1 MVEPYLKFYHS
12 VCNVLIDVFGIYAE
26 RKMIVLGIDPSLCY
40 TGFSVIKQEG
50 RTTALLDYGCLTMSS
65 SQSVQQR
72 IGIFYHHMHEKIIQ
86 WHVTVLVLETPFLGK
101 NAQNFLKLGYLRG
114 IVYLLAEIHHLTL
127 HEFSPREIKQ
137 ALTGFGGAD
146 KEQIARII
154 HQLFPRLPQP
164 VRHDTTDAIAIA
176 LCGLWRK
183 NSIFTHRV

>member
-1 MVEPYLKFYHS
+1 
-12 VCNVLIDVFGIYAE
+12 
-26 RKMIVLGIDPSLCY
+26 MIILGIDPSLCY

-50 RTTALLDYGCLTMSS
+50 RTTSLLDYGCLTMSS

-72 IGIFYHHMHEKIIQ
+72 IGIFYHHIQVTITQ
-86 WHVTVLVLETPFLGK
+86 WHVTTLVLETPFLGK

-146 KEQIARII
+146 KDQIARII
-154 HQLFPRLPQP
+154 HQLFPRIKQP

-183 NSIFTHRV
+183 NNIVTH